1 MPFYTVQHKRSN
13 EVQRRPTPTELA
25 DGQVAINYNINSA
38 GLFFKTGD
46 GELIKV
52 GPPVISDIEPAP
64 VNYTELSIG
73 ESWVDTSGS
82 SAVLKIWDGASW
94 LSVGVPEEFEQNL
107 VPLADCI
114 YDLGTPT
121 QRWGNLYTCD
131 VNMSNEGMQNEVD
144 GTWGSWTMQEGE
156 EDLFLINRRSGKK
169 YKFLLEEIK

>member
-46 GELIKV
+46 GEIIKV
-52 GPPVISDIEPAP
+52 GPPVISDTEPTP
-64 VNYTELSIG
+64 VNYTNLSIG
-73 ESWVDTSGS
+73 ESWVDTGGV
-82 SAVLKIWDGASW
+82 SAILKIWDGSTW
-94 LSVGVPEEFEQNL
+94 LEVGVPAEFSQN
-107 VPLADCI
+107 VIPTADCI

-131 VNMSNEGMQNEVD
+131 INLSNKGSQNEVD

-156 EDLFLINRRSGKK
+156 EDLFLINRRSGKT